1 MGGQLIMDQVTF
13 ADVLQKSFIAMSMG
27 STDRITTLNI
37 LINLSMS
44 FLVGMFIFFIYKK
57 TYQGVLYQRS
67 FNISLVLASAVTAMI
82 IMTISGNLILSLGM
96 VGALSIVRFRTPV
109 KDSMDLVFLFWAIS
123 AGIANGVG
131 YYNISI
137 VGSIMIAI
145 FMLILTRSGKGISDT
160 FLLVIQLSDPSKEE
174 SILNELKQQT
184 EKLSIKSITVSE
196 AGTEITLEAKT
207 KEDQTSFMNKL
218 QADESVTRATLV
230 AYDQNLYSV

>member
-1 MGGQLIMDQVTF
+1 MDQVTF

-37 LINLSMS
+37 LINISMS

-67 FNISLVLASAVTAMI
+67 FNISLVLSSAVTAMI

-123 AGIANGVG
+123 AGIANGVA

-137 VGSIMIAI
+137 IGSIMIAI
-145 FMLILTRSGKGISDT
+145 FMLILTRSGKGIPDT

-174 SILNELKQQT
+174 SILNEIKQQT
-184 EKLSIKSITVSE
+184 EKLSIKSKTVSE
-196 AGTEITLEAKT
+196 TGTEITLEAKT
-207 KEDQTSFMNKL
+207 KEGQSSFMNKL
-218 QADESVTRATLV
+218 QADGSVVRATLV
-230 AYDQNLYSV
+230 AYDQDLSSV

>member
-1 MGGQLIMDQVTF
+1 MDQVTF

-37 LINLSMS
+37 FINLSMS
-44 FLVGMFIFFIYKK
+44 FFVGMFIFYIYKK

-67 FNISLVLASAVTAMI
+67 FNISLVLSSAVTAMI
-82 IMTISGNLILSLGM
+82 IMTISGNLVLSLGM

-145 FMLILTRSGKGISDT
+145 FMLLLTRSGQGITDK
-160 FLLVIQLSDPSKEE
+160 FLLVIQLSDPSKEDG
-174 SILNELKQQT
+174 IINELKQQT
-184 EKLSIKSITVSE
+184 EKLSIKSKTVSE
-196 AGTEITLEAKT
+196 SGIEITLEAKT
-207 KEDQTSFMNKL
+207 KMDQTGFMNKL
-218 QADESVTRATLV
+218 QADDGVIRATLV
-230 AYDQNLYSV
+230 AYDQDLSSV

>member
-1 MGGQLIMDQVTF
+1 MDQVTF

-67 FNISLVLASAVTAMI
+67 FNISLVLASTVTAMI

-123 AGIANGVG
+123 AGIAKGVG

-160 FLLVIQLSDPSKEE
+160 FLLVIQLSDSSKEE
-174 SILNELKQQT
+174 SILNGIKQKT
-184 EKLSIKSITVSE
+184 EKLSIKSKTVSE
-196 AGTEITLEAKT
+196 AGTEITLEAKM
-207 KEDQTSFMNKL
+207 KENQTSFMNEL
-218 QADESVTRATLV
+218 QEDSGVTRATLV
-230 AYDQNLYSV
+230 AYDQDLSSV

>member
-1 MGGQLIMDQVTF
+1 MDQVTF

-37 LINLSMS
+37 IINISMS
-44 FLVGMFIFFIYKK
+44 FFVGMFIFFIYKT

-67 FNISLVLASAVTAMI
+67 FNISLVLAGAVTSMI

-109 KDSMDLVFLFWAIS
+109 KDSMDLIFLFWAIS
-123 AGIANGVG
+123 VGIANGVG

-145 FMLILTRSGKGISDT
+145 LMLVLTRTGKGVSDT
-160 FLLVIQLSDPSKEE
+160 FLLVIQISDPSKEE
-174 SILNELKQQT
+174 NILNEIREHT
-184 EKLSIKSITVSE
+184 EKLSIKSKTVSE
-196 AGTEITLEAKT
+196 TGTEITLEAKT
-207 KEDQTSFMNKL
+207 RGDQTSFMNKL
-218 QADESVTRATLV
+218 QANGSVTRATLV
-230 AYDQNLYSV
+230 AYDQDLFSV